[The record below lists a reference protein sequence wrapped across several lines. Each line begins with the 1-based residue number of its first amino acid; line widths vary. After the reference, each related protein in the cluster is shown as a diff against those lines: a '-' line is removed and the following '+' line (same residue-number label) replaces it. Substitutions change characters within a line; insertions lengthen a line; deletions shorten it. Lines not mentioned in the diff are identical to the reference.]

1 MSGKALYYST
11 IFLSAFLLF
20 QVQPLIARMILPWF
34 GGAASVWIT
43 CMLFFQLV
51 LLGGYIYAH
60 LLITHLKPSS
70 QISTHVSLLALSL
83 LLLPIAP
90 DRSLIA
96 GQFDPS
102 LQLLLLLL
110 TSVGVPYFLLSTT
123 TPLIQS
129 WYAKTYQK
137 AMPYRLFALSNLASL
152 LGLLAYPLIVEPELT
167 LSMQSN
173 GWSAAYIVFAA
184 ACIGTALFSR
194 RARHNVILR
203 ADMTVGITEEEPF
216 PPELSEKILWLL
228 LATCSSV
235 LLLATTN
242 YLTQNLASIPF
253 LWIVPLSL
261 YLLSFTL
268 CFDRSGWYRR
278 TWYVWI
284 MAAVLGGISYALAT
298 WQQKYSIAITIP
310 LFCAGLFAGCMF
322 CHGEL
327 AMRKPAPKYLTSFYL
342 MISIGGALG
351 GVLVGIVVPKAL
363 PGPFELALALC
374 FCAIMLFAVN
384 FRNRRITD
392 IVCIALIAGVFI
404 ASGYYVHSFTKK
416 SLLLVRNF
424 YGGLKVDAYDKGTDD
439 EYRSLVHGTIIH
451 GIQFKD
457 PERRVQPVSYYAPE
471 SGIGLAI
478 KHLPQGPRRVG
489 IIGLGVGSLSA
500 YARPGDVYRFYDI
513 NPLVEKVA
521 RQEFSY
527 LSDCRG
533 KVEVLIGDGRL
544 LLESES
550 NQNYDLLVIDAFSS
564 DSIPVHLLT
573 VEALQ
578 LYFRHLKPD
587 GILALHI
594 SNIHLDLAPVIDRM
608 RSVLNKQAILITNEG
623 DDDEEIYGSD
633 WVLITSGRNLRE
645 IPEIREVAEDLRSR
659 KGLRVWTDDYS
670 NLIQILK
677 VNKEE

>member
-1 MSGKALYYST
+1 
-11 IFLSAFLLF
+11 
-20 QVQPLIARMILPWF
+20 
-34 GGAASVWIT
+34 
-43 CMLFFQLV
+43 MLFFQLV
-51 LLGGYIYAH
+51 LLCGYIYAH
-60 LLITHLKPSS
+60 WLINNLKSS
-70 QISTHVSLLALSL
+70 RQIVTHVVLLALSIL
-83 LLLPIAP
+83 VLPIAP
-90 DRSLIA
+90 NLHLMSRQL
-96 GQFDPS
+96 DPS
-102 LQLLLLLL
+102 MYLLLLLL
-110 TSVGVPYFLLSTT
+110 TSVGAPYFLLSTT
-123 TPLIQS
+123 TPLLQS
-129 WYAKTYQK
+129 WFSMSYQQ

-152 LGLLAYPLIVEPELT
+152 LGLLAYPMIIEPNLT
-167 LSMQSN
+167 LSQQSN
-173 GWSAAYIVFAA
+173 SWSAAYIVFAA
-184 ACIGTALFSR
+184 VCIGTALFSR
-194 RARHNVILR
+194 KARHNVPLR
-203 ADMTVGITEEEPF
+203 SDMTVGNMEEELF
-216 PPELSEKILWLL
+216 PPETSKKTLWLL

-284 MAAVLGGISYALAT
+284 IAVVLGGISYALAT
-298 WQQKYSIAITIP
+298 WHQKYSIAITIP
-310 LFCAGLFAGCMF
+310 LFCAGLFASCMF

-351 GVLVGIVVPKAL
+351 GVLVGIVVPKVL

-374 FCAIMLFAVN
+374 FCVVMLFVVN
-384 FRNRRITD
+384 FRSSRLTD
-392 IVCIALIAGVFI
+392 VVCISVMAGVFI
-404 ASGYYVHSFTKK
+404 ASGYYIHSFTEK

-424 YGGLKVDAYDKGTDD
+424 YGGLKVDEYGKGTQDA
-439 EYRSLVHGTIIH
+439 YRSLVHGTIIH
-451 GIQFKD
+451 GIQFQD
-457 PERRVQPVSYYAPE
+457 PDRRVKPVSYYAPE

-478 KHLPQGPRRVG
+478 KHLPKGPRRVG
-489 IIGLGVGSLSA
+489 IIGLGIGSLSA

-513 NPLVEKVA
+513 NPLVEEVA
-521 RQEFSY
+521 RQKFSY

-544 LLESES
+544 LLEQE
-550 NQNYDLLVIDAFSS
+550 NYQHYDLLVVDAFSS

-578 LYFRHLKPD
+578 LYFHHLKPD

-594 SNIHLDLAPVIDRM
+594 SNIHLDLAPVIDRI
-608 RSVLNKQAILITNEG
+608 RSALNKQAILITNKG

-633 WVLITSGRNLRE
+633 WVLMTSTRDLC
-645 IPEIREVAEDLRSR
+645 EVSGIKKVAVDLRSR
-659 KGLRVWTDDYS
+659 KGLGVWTDNYS
-670 NLIQILK
+670 NLVQILK
-677 VNKEE
+677 INKD

>member
-1 MSGKALYYST
+1 MSGQS
-11 IFLSAFLLF
+11 
-20 QVQPLIARMILPWF
+20 
-34 GGAASVWIT
+34 
-43 CMLFFQLV
+43 
-51 LLGGYIYAH
+51 
-60 LLITHLKPSS
+60 
-70 QISTHVSLLALSL
+70 
-83 LLLPIAP
+83 
-90 DRSLIA
+90 
-96 GQFDPS
+96 DPS
-102 LQLLLLLL
+102 LHLLLLLL
-110 TSVGVPYFLLSTT
+110 TSVGAPYFLLSTT
-123 TPLIQS
+123 TPLLQS
-129 WYAKTYQK
+129 WFSKSYQQ
-137 AMPYRLFALSNLASL
+137 AMPYRLFALSNFASL
-152 LGLLAYPLIVEPELT
+152 LGLLAYPLIVEPKLT
-167 LSMQSN
+167 LSQQSN
-173 GWSAAYIVFAA
+173 GWSAAYIAFAA

-194 RARHNVILR
+194 KARHNELLR
-203 ADMTVGITEEEPF
+203 SDMTVGAMEEEPI
-216 PPELSEKILWLL
+216 PPETSEKTLWLL

-284 MAAVLGGISYALAT
+284 IAVVLGGISYALAT
-298 WQQKYSIAITIP
+298 WHQKNSIAITIP

-351 GVLVGIVVPKAL
+351 GVLVGIVVPNAL

-374 FCAIMLFAVN
+374 FCAVMLFAVN
-384 FRNRRITD
+384 FRNRRLTD
-392 IVCIALIAGVFI
+392 VVCIAVIAGVFI
-404 ASGYYVHSFTKK
+404 ASGYYIHSFTEK
-416 SLLLVRNF
+416 SLLLARNF
-424 YGGLKVDAYDKGTDD
+424 YGGLKVDEYGKGTEDA
-439 EYRSLVHGTIIH
+439 YRSLVHGTIIH
-451 GIQFKD
+451 GIQFQAPK
-457 PERRVQPVSYYAPE
+457 RRVKPVSYYAPE

-500 YARPGDVYRFYDI
+500 YARPGDIYRFYDI

-521 RQEFSY
+521 TQKFSY

-544 LLESES
+544 LLEQETD
-550 NQNYDLLVIDAFSS
+550 QHYDLLVVDAFSS

-573 VEALQ
+573 IEALQ

-594 SNIHLDLAPVIDRM
+594 SNLHLDLAPVIDRM
-608 RSVLNKQAILITNEG
+608 RSALNKRAILITNKEN
-623 DDDEEIYGSD
+623 DDEEIYGSD
-633 WVLITSGRNLRE
+633 WVLMTSTRNLCDV
-645 IPEIREVAEDLRSR
+645 PEIKEVAADLSSR
-659 KGLRVWTDDYS
+659 KDLRVWTDNYS

-677 VNKEE
+677 INKD